1 MNYNKELSLLAAPP
15 AATVVN
21 PRPAPSQRKGEGLS
35 SGHNSEV
42 VRFGPFELDILS
54 HELRCRGKLIRL
66 QRQPSRL
73 LAALASRPG
82 KLITREELRQQIW
95 DSATFVDFEQG
106 LNACIRRIRAAL
118 KDDPEHPKFIET
130 LPRQGYRFIGCVERP
145 RTLGEQVIESL
156 AVLPLE
162 NLSSDPEQEYFADGM
177 TDELITALANIGGL
191 RIISRTSVKQFKGV
205 RKSLSEIARKLDVDA
220 IVEGTV
226 LRCKDRVRI
235 TVQLIRASREE
246 HLWAE
251 SFERTLDNV
260 LTLQGEVAN
269 AIANRIHVRLTKHS
283 QARPQWAR
291 RIDPAALDD
300 YLRGRYFWNKRTE
313 QTLKKA
319 QQYFEQAI
327 EKDPAYARA
336 YTGLADT
343 YFYRGYYFGKM
354 DPRDAMPKA
363 RAAALKALELDA
375 SLAEAHTSL
384 ALVQFFFEWDWAG
397 AEQQLKTAIQ
407 LDRNYATAHH
417 VYCVLL
423 AVMRRFDE
431 SIAEAQR
438 GLEVD
443 PLSIPIN
450 NIAGEM
456 FMAARDWDRAIVQY
470 RKTIEMDTGV
480 ALVHENLGVALE
492 QSGNLH
498 DAVQEYLCAR
508 QVAGVPN
515 ERLAELRELYVTH
528 GLHAFRQKDLELAL
542 AQKDGRNWDAMLIAS
557 LYAQLAERDQ
567 ALAWLEEAYKLR
579 CGSMVWLTIYPYFD
593 SLLPDPRF
601 QNLLARVGLPR

>member
-1 MNYNKELSLLAAPP
+1 M
-15 AATVVN
+15 
-21 PRPAPSQRKGEGLS
+21 S

-54 HELRCRGKLIRL
+54 HELRCKGKLIRL

-73 LAALASRPG
+73 LAALVSRPG

-106 LNACIRRIRAAL
+106 LNACILRIRAAL

-130 LPRQGYRFIGCVERP
+130 LPRQGYRFVGCIERP
-145 RTLGEQVIESL
+145 RTGEQVIESL

-162 NLSSDPEQEYFADGM
+162 NLSSDSEQEYFAEGM
-177 TDELITALANIGGL
+177 TDELITALANVGGL

-235 TVQLIRASREE
+235 TVQLIRANREE

-260 LTLQGEVAN
+260 LKLQEELAN
-269 AIANRIHVRLTKHS
+269 AIATRIHVRLSKQS
-283 QARPQWAR
+283 QAPAR

-313 QTLKKA
+313 QTLNKA

-336 YTGLADT
+336 YAGLADT
-343 YFYRGYYFGKM
+343 YFYRGYYFGRM

-363 RAAALKALELDA
+363 KAAASKALELDA
-375 SLAEAHTSL
+375 SLAEAYTSL

-397 AEQQLKTAIQ
+397 AEQQLKTAIR

-423 AVMRRFDE
+423 AIMRRFDE

-450 NIAGEM
+450 NIVGEM

-470 RKTIEMDTGV
+470 RKTIEMDPGV

-492 QSGNLH
+492 QSGDL
-498 DAVQEYLCAR
+498 DEAVQEYLCAR
-508 QVAGVPN
+508 QVAGVPT

-542 AQKDGRNWDAMLIAS
+542 AQKNGRNWDAMLIAS
-557 LYAQLAERDQ
+557 LYAQLVERDQ

-579 CGSMVWLTIYPYFD
+579 CGSLVWLTIYPYFD
-593 SLLPDPRF
+593 NLLPDPRF
-601 QNLLARVGLPR
+601 QNLLARVGLPH